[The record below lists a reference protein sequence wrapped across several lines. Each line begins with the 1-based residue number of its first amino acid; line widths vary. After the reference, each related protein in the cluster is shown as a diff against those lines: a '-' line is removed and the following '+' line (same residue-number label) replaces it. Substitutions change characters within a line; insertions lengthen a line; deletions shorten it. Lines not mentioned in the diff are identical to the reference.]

1 MVVDHAS
8 AGGAP
13 IMIERAM
20 VVTAHPDDAETG
32 AGGIVAVLVRQGVE
46 VTYVIVTKGSAG
58 SQGRTMTA
66 DRLANIRAAEQCRAA
81 KTLGVRHVKFVRY
94 DEGEVEDTGDLR
106 REITRQIRRWRPD
119 LVISQNPYRTRS
131 VFASHRDHR
140 ITGGVVLDCVYPLA
154 RDHMAFPEL
163 LPDYEPH
170 KVDEIYIIKWQEDEH
185 DMAVDI
191 SETMEA
197 KLKAIAC
204 HESQFLD
211 FPKMEAYVR
220 ARCAALGKPHG
231 YAYAEVFDRILLSR

>member
-1 MVVDHAS
+1 MLAHRPRPER
-8 AGGAP
+8 AP
-13 IMIERAM
+13 IVIERAM

-32 AGGIVAVLVRQGVE
+32 AGGTVAALVRQGVQ
-46 VTYVIVTKGSAG
+46 VTYVIVTRGNAG
-58 SQGRTMTA
+58 SQDRTMTL
-66 DRLANIRAAEQCRAA
+66 DRLASIREAEQCRAA
-81 KTLGVRHVKFVRY
+81 KTLGITHIEFLGY
-94 DEGEVEDTGDLR
+94 GDGEVEDTRDLR
-106 REITRQIRRWRPD
+106 RDITSQIRRWRPD
-119 LVISQNPYRTRS
+119 LVISQNPHRTRS